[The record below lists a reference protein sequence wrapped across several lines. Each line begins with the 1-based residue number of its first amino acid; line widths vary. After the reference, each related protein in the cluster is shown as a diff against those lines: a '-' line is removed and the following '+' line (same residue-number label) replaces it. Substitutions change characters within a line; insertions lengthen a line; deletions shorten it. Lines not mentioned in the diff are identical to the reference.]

1 MLVNEVLKSISQLN
15 FPSCIKI
22 TNMSKIQLIIYSCL
36 INTKASKY
44 INQINETQNNGG
56 LQKYLMKV
64 ELLPFAEQK
73 H

>member
-22 TNMSKIQLIIYSCL
+22 TNMSKIQLIIYIL
-36 INTKASKY
+36 YTKTSKY
-44 INQINETQNNGG
+44 INQINETHNNGG